1 MFGFI
6 SKKKLGNYLMQIR
19 QDNRKE
25 HLGAKYPPDDRRQE
39 EANLYAQ
46 AYEDGTDNAIND
58 IISKFHI

>member
-6 SKKKLGNYLMQIR
+6 SKKKLGNYLMKLR

-25 HLGAKYPPDDRRQE
+25 NLGAIYPPETSTQE

-46 AYEDGTDNAIND
+46 AYEDGTDNAING
-58 IISKFHI
+58 IIAWFKI